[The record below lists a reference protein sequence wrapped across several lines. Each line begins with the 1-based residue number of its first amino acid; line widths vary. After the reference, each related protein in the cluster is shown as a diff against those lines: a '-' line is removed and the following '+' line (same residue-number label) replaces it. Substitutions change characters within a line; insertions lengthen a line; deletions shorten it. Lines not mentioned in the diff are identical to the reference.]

1 MPTANDYLLY
11 LVAKLYY
18 EQELTQQ
25 EIGEQLGLSRFKI
38 QRLLTKAREQG
49 VVRIELVPP
58 TDQTCK
64 DLESE
69 LQRTFGLQG
78 AVVVPGEYRSEQV
91 LRKILGLTAA
101 ELLPDLIAGRRK
113 IGLGCG
119 RTILE
124 MLDHIDLGGRQAATV
139 VPLFGGM
146 ENIEPEFQVNALAQR
161 LAAALGGEYRA
172 IYAPVIAGSAE
183 ARATITSDPMIKPVV
198 DMWESLDLAIV
209 GIGYSIA
216 TYGSAFIR
224 AISEKDMDDIKNAA
238 AAGDVCRQM
247 FSITGE
253 PCQLDLNARLIA
265 MSLEQLKRVP
275 MVVAIAGGKVKAK
288 AILGA
293 LRGGYTKFLISDEAT
308 VRYVLELHGE
318 GASRA

>member
-1 MPTANDYLLY
+1 MTIVNDKLLY
-11 LVAKLYY
+11 LIAKLYY

-25 EIGEQLGLSRFKI
+25 EIGQQLGLSRFKV
-38 QRLLTKAREQG
+38 QRLLSKAREQG
-49 VVRIELVPP
+49 IVRIELVPP
-58 TDQTCK
+58 TDVRSNHLQ
-64 DLESE
+64 EE
-69 LQRTFGLQG
+69 LKSAFGLNG
-78 AVVVPGEYRSEQV
+78 AVVIPGEYRSEQV
-91 LRKILGLTAA
+91 LRKVLGLTAA
-101 ELLPDLIAGRRK
+101 ELLPELLDGRRN

-124 MLDHIDLGGRQAATV
+124 MLNHIDIQEPQAVTV

-146 ENIEPEFQVNALAQR
+146 ENIEPEFQINALVQK

-183 ARATITSDPMIKPVV
+183 ARATIISDPMIKPVV
-198 DMWESLDLAIV
+198 DMWDSLDLALV
-209 GIGYSIA
+209 GIGHSIT

-224 AISEKDMDDIKNAA
+224 AISEKDVEEINQVE

-253 PCQLDLNARLIA
+253 PCKLDLNSRLIA
-265 MSLEQLKRVP
+265 MSLDQLKRVP
-275 MVVAIAGGKVKAK
+275 MVVAVAGGKAKAR

-293 LRGGYTKFLISDEAT
+293 LRGGYIKFLISDEPT
-308 VRYVLELHGE
+308 VRRVLDLHRE
-318 GASRA
+318 NASHS

>member
-1 MPTANDYLLY
+1 MTTVNDKLLY
-11 LVAKLYY
+11 LIAKLYY

-25 EIGEQLGLSRFKI
+25 EIGDQLGLSRFKI

-49 VVRIELVPP
+49 IVRIELVPP
-58 TDQTCK
+58 TDERCK
-64 DLESE
+64 RLEAE
-69 LQRTFGLQG
+69 LQRTFGLKG

-91 LRKILGLTAA
+91 LRKVLGLTAA
-101 ELLPDLIAGRRK
+101 ELLPDLIDGKRN

-124 MLDHIDLGGRQAATV
+124 MLNHIDIEEPQAVTV

-146 ENIEPEFQVNALAQR
+146 ENIEPEFQVNALVQR

-183 ARATITSDPMIKPVV
+183 ARVTITSDPMIKPVV
-198 DMWESLDLAIV
+198 DLWDSLDLAIV
-209 GIGYSIA
+209 GIGHSIA
-216 TYGSAFIR
+216 TYGSAFMR
-224 AISEKDMDDIKNAA
+224 AISEKDKADIENSES
-238 AAGDVCRQM
+238 AGDVCRQM

-253 PCQLDLNARLIA
+253 PCKLVLNSRLIA

-275 MVVAIAGGKVKAK
+275 MVVAIAGGKVKAR

-308 VRYVLELHGE
+308 VRYVLELHRKN
-318 GASRA
+318 ASYA